1 MAAPRRVHW
10 AIDAEAFSAANS
22 PAGSSSSSQ
31 ESAHSVESH
40 EQHPSAQTPPRP
52 TRYPLPPTPHPNT
65 DVPLPTI
72 NAAAASPP
80 TATASAVVPPPPLP
94 MSTHPALHPAL
105 TPAAA
110 LQAPLDLSLPSA
122 ALHALP
128 HELLH
133 APACNPPEKC
143 LVVRI
148 STFDATPAS
157 FKYKAR
163 VQVGAANGACV
174 TVGEVLTKIHTTLRT
189 QDAGLSSQAHA
200 QAQGP
205 PSPTTSTS
213 TVSSAS
219 SGSGSRSRTTPSP
232 SAAAFAFV
240 SEQDLAWRNSYRDR
254 RIQTL
259 NSPPADPGYYEQE
272 WSVGARFID
281 RFLGHTMF
289 AGLTPLPSGRV
300 DFQLQMVVPSR
311 YSTA

>member
-10 AIDAEAFSAANS
+10 AIEAEAFSAANS
-22 PAGSSSSSQ
+22 PAGSSSSSSQ
-31 ESAHSVESH
+31 ESESASAHSVESH

-72 NAAAASPP
+72 NAASTLAQ
-80 TATASAVVPPPPLP
+80 AVVPPPPQTLP
-94 MSTHPALHPAL
+94 MNTHAHPALHPAL

-110 LQAPLDLSLPSA
+110 LQAPLDLSLPSV
-122 ALHALP
+122 ALHSLP

-133 APACNPPEKC
+133 APACNPPEKH

-163 VQVGAANGACV
+163 VQVVAANGACV
-174 TVGEVLTKIHTTLRT
+174 TVGEVLTKIHTTLRM
-189 QDAGLSSQAHA
+189 QDAGLSSQM
-200 QAQGP
+200 QGP
-205 PSPTTSTS
+205 PSPTTSV
-213 TVSSAS
+213 VSSAS
-219 SGSGSRSRTTPSP
+219 SGSTTSRTTPSP

-259 NSPPADPGYYEQE
+259 NSPDAGYYEQE